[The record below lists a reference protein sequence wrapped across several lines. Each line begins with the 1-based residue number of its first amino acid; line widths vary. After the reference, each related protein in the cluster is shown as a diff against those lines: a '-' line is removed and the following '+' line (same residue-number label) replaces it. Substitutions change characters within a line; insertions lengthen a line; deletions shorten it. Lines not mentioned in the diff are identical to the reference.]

1 MKHIV
6 SNSLFIDMKAQFC
19 KKAESDDSDHIT
31 LNITICAANELI
43 INDLNH
49 TFPSKVSV
57 NETATKALFEKNKN
71 FLRNEIT
78 TIIVRMYFASSLGKI
93 CNIIQ

>member
-1 MKHIV
+1 
-6 SNSLFIDMKAQFC
+6 MKAQFC
-19 KKAESDDSDHIT
+19 KKTQSDDSDHIT
-31 LNITICAANELI
+31 LNMTVCAVNELI
-43 INDLNH
+43 INDLNQR
-49 TFPSKVSV
+49 FQVKISV

>member
-1 MKHIV
+1 
-6 SNSLFIDMKAQFC
+6 MKAQFC

-49 TFPSKVSV
+49 TFPSKD
-57 NETATKALFEKNKN
+57 KCK
-71 FLRNEIT
+71 RNCHKGPIREE
-78 TIIVRMYFASSLGKI
+78 
-93 CNIIQ
+93 